1 MAATE
6 SFRRASNRT
15 RSNWRLTISQPP
27 KLADHYP
34 LTNPANVR
42 RFDESMANWVRQTE
56 GDLRRTI
63 EQALGNTRD
72 DPTAPK
78 S

>member
-1 MAATE
+1 MANE
-6 SFRRASNRT
+6 SFRRAANRT
-15 RSNWRLTISQPP
+15 RSNWRLTIGQPP
-27 KLADHYP
+27 KLSDHYP

-42 RFDESMANWVRQTE
+42 RFDDAMAQWTRQLE

-72 DPTAPK
+72 EPTAPA